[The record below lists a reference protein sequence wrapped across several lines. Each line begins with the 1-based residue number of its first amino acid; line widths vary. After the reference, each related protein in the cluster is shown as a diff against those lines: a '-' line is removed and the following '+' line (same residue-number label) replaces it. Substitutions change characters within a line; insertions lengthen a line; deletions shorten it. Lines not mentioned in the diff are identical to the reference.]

1 MSSDKR
7 LTIKEAAKRLGV
19 SDKTVRRR
27 IKKGELPAQ
36 LVDSPYGEQYM
47 IPADAVEAASQT
59 IAVATVEKQPD
70 PRTIAMAIGQALDQ
84 RDAEIKSEI
93 QALRDEIK
101 QRDEQI
107 TATLEKLESYE
118 VDRQHREEER
128 DKELITKMRKA
139 WKLRNRRSRIG
150 AFGSALRTGLTR
162 NGS

>member
-1 MSSDKR
+1 MSR
-7 LTIKEAAKRLGV
+7 QMTIKEAAEMLGV

-27 IKKGELPAQ
+27 IKKGELPAE

-139 WKLRNRRSRIG
+139 MEIKKQEKQNRSLWQRLKDW
-150 AFGSALRTGLTR
+150 A
-162 NGS
+162 NEEW